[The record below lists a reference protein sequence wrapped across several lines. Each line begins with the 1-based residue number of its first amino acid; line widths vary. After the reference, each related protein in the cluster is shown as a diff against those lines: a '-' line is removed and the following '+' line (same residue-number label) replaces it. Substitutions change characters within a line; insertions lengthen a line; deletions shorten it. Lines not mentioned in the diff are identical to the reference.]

1 MQNAA
6 SVTAHSYSPLHIP
19 NSSIMKLATLCYVKN
34 SGQTLMMHRIK
45 KPEDMH
51 AGKWNGLGGKLLP
64 GETPE
69 QCAVREVE
77 EESGLRM
84 IDPLLRGVL
93 TFPAFDDIE
102 DWYVFVFVAYRF
114 TGELIDSSEGVLAWI
129 DDDRL
134 LDLNLWE
141 GDRIFLQWLDR
152 DAFFSGHFIYREG
165 RLLEHTVTF
174 YGEQQSVWRESARHR
189 ALPAHTRAQENRTP
203 FYQPADDTYC
213 WTCGGPVVKRHCKI
227 ICQVCGFTRDC
238 SDP

>member
-1 MQNAA
+1 
-6 SVTAHSYSPLHIP
+6 
-19 NSSIMKLATLCYVKN
+19 MKLATLCYIKSN
-34 SGQTLMMHRIK
+34 GQTLMMHRIK
-45 KPEDMH
+45 RPNDMH

-84 IDPLLRGVL
+84 IDPLLRGIL

-102 DWYVFVFVAYRF
+102 DWYVFVFVARHF
-114 TGELIDSSEGVLAWI
+114 TGDLIDSNEGVLAWI
-129 DDDRL
+129 DDCQL

-141 GDRIFLQWLDR
+141 GDRIFLRWLDLN
-152 DAFFSGHFIYREG
+152 AFFSGHFIYRAG
-165 RLLEHTVTF
+165 RLLEHSVTF
-174 YGEQQSVWRESARHR
+174 YKAGEDVVRESGRHS
-189 ALPAHTRAQENRTP
+189 PAQERAP
-203 FYQPADDTYC
+203 DQAQPGYRPADDTYC

>member
-1 MQNAA
+1 M
-6 SVTAHSYSPLHIP
+6 
-19 NSSIMKLATLCYVKN
+19 MKLATLCYLKN
-34 SGQTLMMHRIK
+34 NSQTLMMHRIK
-45 KPEDMH
+45 KPGDMH
-51 AGKWNGLGGKLLP
+51 MGKWNGLGGKLLP

-84 IDPLLRGVL
+84 IDPLLRGIL
-93 TFPAFDDIE
+93 TFPAFDAID
-102 DWYVFVFVAYRF
+102 DWYVFVFLARRF
-114 TGELIDSSEGVLAWI
+114 TGELIDSNEGVLAWV
-129 DDDRL
+129 DDHRL
-134 LDLNLWE
+134 LDLNLWD

-174 YGEQQSVWRESARHR
+174 YGAGESVVRESGRHATEQR
-189 ALPAHTRAQENRTP
+189 SAPHQALPV
-203 FYQPADDTYC
+203 YQPADDTYC
-213 WTCGGPVVKRHCKI
+213 WTCGGPVLKRHCKI